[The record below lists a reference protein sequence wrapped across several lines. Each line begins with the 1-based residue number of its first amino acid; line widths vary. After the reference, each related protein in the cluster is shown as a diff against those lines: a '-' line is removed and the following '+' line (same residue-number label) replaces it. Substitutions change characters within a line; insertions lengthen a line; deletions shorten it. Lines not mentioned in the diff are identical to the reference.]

1 MSNVDFGNPHD
12 SHRSLRP
19 NHSYG
24 PSPWGYGCHGWG
36 YPRYGGGGALLMGYM
51 LGRAAQNNQRPQ
63 VVYTNVPSPQTYPNY
78 PPQAQYHYHYNSQ
91 PPGQYPPP
99 SQVQGYPPPP
109 GGRLHLW
116 TLFPFPLTS
125 HNHRFYGVTR
135 GFTRLNMK
143 TK

>member
-109 GGRLHLW
+109 GGRLFSIPTHTFGLFF
-116 TLFPFPLTS
+116 LFPSPRIIIDFM
-125 HNHRFYGVTR
+125 V
-135 GFTRLNMK
+135 
-143 TK
+143 